1 MRDNPFANR
10 KTVYINVDDLDDMS
24 EDEDS
29 NTEKQ
34 PFFEVPLLFMYKNK
48 STGSFAKFELEDVD
62 PKMTPLEAIE
72 IFMQRVLEFGKED
85 AKPLPSELLKTLTDT
100 ELDLFMLAHVENRY
114 YTKIKEM
121 IYIQKQNDYYQDRFG
136 FTYYV
141 AGVGVKDVVLWFE
154 QNDEML
160 TLHTTPE
167 QLQHPGDK
175 LYVTRD
181 SSADY
186 RVNVENF
193 YEE

>member
-10 KTVYINVDDLDDMS
+10 KTVYINVDDLDDIS

-29 NTEKQ
+29 NTQKQ
-34 PFFEVPLLFMYKNK
+34 PFFEVPLLFMYKNEI
-48 STGSFAKFELEDVD
+48 TGSFAKFELEDVD
-62 PKMTPLEAIE
+62 PKSKPLEAIE
-72 IFMQRVLEFGKED
+72 IFMQRVLEFGKAD
-85 AKPLPSELLKTLTDT
+85 AKPLPSELLETLTDA

-114 YTKIKEM
+114 YEKIKEM
-121 IYIQKQNDYYQDRFG
+121 IYIQKQNDYYQDRYG
-136 FTYYV
+136 FTYYI
-141 AGVGVKDVVLWFE
+141 AAVGIKDAVLWFQ

-167 QLQHPGDK
+167 QLRHPGDK

-181 SSADY
+181 NSASSAERLNKY
-186 RVNVENF
+186 

>member
-1 MRDNPFANR
+1 MRDNPFSNR
-10 KTVYINVDDLDDMS
+10 KTVYVNVDDLDDIS
-24 EDEDS
+24 EDEETS
-29 NTEKQ
+29 TEKQ
-34 PFFEVPLLFMYKNK
+34 PFFELPLLFMYKNEI
-48 STGSFAKFELEDVD
+48 TGSFAKFELEYIN
-62 PKMTPLEAIE
+62 PEMTPLDAIE

-100 ELDLFMLAHVENRY
+100 ELDFFMLAHVENHY
-114 YTKIKEM
+114 YEKIKEM

-154 QNDEML
+154 QNDEIL

-181 SSADY
+181 SSASSAERLDKY
-186 RVNVENF
+186 YKE
-193 YEE
+193 